1 MGIFL
6 QLEKVLIISEA
17 KDENN
22 TMVENKEI

>member
-22 TMVENKEI
+22 TMLENKEI